1 MNYAAALKDFSQ
13 IYKDADY
20 LPQSVLARSLPFLDI
35 YRNNTLAN
43 RSANLANTYPTILEL
58 VGEEFFSAM
67 ACVFV
72 ENSQSHSGNLH
83 QDGESFPDFLST
95 FPHVSDLPYLSDVAK
110 LDWAINLAHYS
121 ADCKSIAIETL
132 AMHSP
137 EQFGQLKLALHPA
150 VAIIQSKQW
159 PIYQILMMH
168 HGENHANL
176 NAGGEQI
183 WVWRDHWQLLSIS
196 DALFLESLL
205 NGQNIEN
212 AVHATIDDE
221 YDAGPILVQL
231 FSRGL
236 VHDLIH
242 L

>member
-20 LPQSVLARSLPFLDI
+20 QPQSILPRSQPFLDV

-67 ACVFV
+67 ARVFV

-83 QDGESFPDFLST
+83 YDGESFPDFLSA
-95 FPHVSDLPYLSDVAK
+95 FPHVSDLPYLSDMAK
-110 LDWAINLAHYS
+110 LDWAIHLAHYS
-121 ADCKSIAIETL
+121 VDCSGIAIETL
-132 AMHSP
+132 AAYTP
-137 EQFGQLKLALHPA
+137 EQFGQLKLILHPA
-150 VAIIQSKQW
+150 LAIVKSSAW

-168 HGENHANL
+168 HGNNPADL
-176 NAGGEQI
+176 NTGGEQV

-205 NGQNIEN
+205 NSQNIES
-212 AVHATIDDE
+212 AMRATADDE
-221 YDAGPILVQL
+221 YDAGPILIQL

-242 L
+242 S

>member
-13 IYKDADY
+13 IFKDADY
-20 LPQSVLARSLPFLDI
+20 LPQSVLARSLLFLDV

-43 RSANLANTYPTILEL
+43 RSANLANTYPTVLEL

-67 ACVFV
+67 ARIFV

-110 LDWAINLAHYS
+110 LDWAIHLAHYS
-121 ADCKSIAIETL
+121 ADCNSIAIETL
-132 AMHSP
+132 AMYSP

-168 HGENHANL
+168 HGEKAADL
-176 NAGGEQI
+176 SAGGEQVWI
-183 WVWRDHWQLLSIS
+183 WRDHWQLLSIS
-196 DALFLESLL
+196 DALFLSSLL
-205 NGQNIEN
+205 NGQSIEN
-212 AVHATIDDE
+212 AMRATTNDE
-221 YDAGPILVQL
+221 YDAGPILIQL
-231 FSRGL
+231 FSRSL
-236 VHDLIH
+236 VCQINA
-242 L
+242 